1 MKKVML
7 VFGTRPEAIKMCPLV
22 QELQCGAEFEVV
34 VCVTGQHREMLHQV
48 LEAFHVKADYDL
60 AVMQDSQTLFDIT
73 GEILGSIRMVL
84 EKEQPWIVL
93 VHGDTSTSFTAALAC
108 FYMKIPVGHVEA
120 GLRTYD
126 IYSPFP
132 EEFNRQAVGL
142 ISRYHFAPT
151 EFAKESLLREG
162 KKRETIYVT
171 GNTVIDALKTT
182 VREDF
187 THPELEWA
195 EAGKMV
201 LLTAHRRENIGE
213 PMENIFRA
221 VYRAVQDYPDIR
233 VIYPVHKNPSVRRI
247 AEHYFGNVERVH
259 MIEPLD
265 VIEFHNFLSRCYLVL
280 TDSGGI
286 QEEASALGR
295 PTLVMR
301 DMTER
306 PEGLAAGTLRLA
318 GTGEEE
324 IYQNIKYLLENK
336 EEYQKMCYAKNPY
349 GNGDAS
355 MKIKNILRSEILKEE
370 GGIGR

>member
-1 MKKVML
+1 
-7 VFGTRPEAIKMCPLV
+7 MCPLV